1 MLYKGASMN
10 EECVDLNSDKMF
22 IEIKIGNA
30 TLIREFEDINDKK
43 LYYANQC
50 IEDGDKS
57 QGLAI
62 IEELANNGY
71 APAQDRLAG
80 IYLLENK
87 NDRNY
92 IQKALKLYHLSA
104 SQGDEDAIYHLGIL
118 YTTDEFIEKDLYKAE
133 YWLLKSAEKDRA
145 GMYQLGRL
153 YFSKESPMYDKEKG
167 LKYLE
172 EAASWEDEDAMVFL
186 GGLYYYGEEVKQD
199 YQKAAHYLDIPAYCW
214 GNNAAQLM
222 LGTIYYYGLGM
233 KKDEKMALLAFQ
245 EAANDGVEIA
255 KEYVKKIKKTRAKKF
270 FWYCILLF
278 IFLKFL
284 FLF

>member
-1 MLYKGASMN
+1 MK
-10 EECVDLNSDKMF
+10 EEIVDLNSDKMF

-30 TLIREFEDINDKK
+30 SLIQEFEDVNDKK

-50 IEDGDKS
+50 IKGGDKL

-62 IEELANNGY
+62 IEELANYGY

-80 IYLLENK
+80 IYLLENN
-87 NDRNY
+87 NDPDY
-92 IQKALKLYHLSA
+92 IQKALELYHSSA

-118 YTTDEFIEKDLYKAE
+118 YTTNEFIEKDLYQAE

-153 YFSKESPMYDKEKG
+153 YFSNESPMHDKEKG
-167 LKYLE
+167 LKYIE
-172 EAASWEDEDAMVFL
+172 EAASWEYEEAMMFL
-186 GGLYYYGEEVKQD
+186 GKLYFDGEWVEQD
-199 YQKAAHYLDIPAYCW
+199 YQKAAHYFDIPAHCW

-233 KKDEKMALLAFQ
+233 KKNEDMALLVFQ
-245 EAANDGVEIA
+245 EAANGGVEIA
-255 KEYVKKIKKTRAKKF
+255 KEYVKKIKKSRIKKLF
-270 FWYCILLF
+270 LFCMLLF
-278 IFLKFL
+278 IFLTFL
-284 FLF
+284 CSLLV